1 MNEKKIII
9 SHPLIE
15 ISEKSGIIREIVLI
29 DNLNVLMI
37 KINLRIIDAII
48 INIIDIIISMII
60 KITLLKFDYRIFAP
74 T

>member
-1 MNEKKIII
+1 MKKKTI

-15 ISEKSGIIREIVLI
+15 ISEKSGIIREIVFF